1 MVSVGVFSFVD
12 PFRDGRSPSRAPD
25 RTHILRHGLLTLV
38 DDDGEQSKGLVFPP
52 LMSNPDGDGQVGF
65 RKNLEASVKFL

>member
-1 MVSVGVFSFVD
+1 
-12 PFRDGRSPSRAPD
+12 
-25 RTHILRHGLLTLV
+25 V

-52 LMSNPDGDGQVGF
+52 LMSNPDGDGQDGF